1 MNKKKSALSAII
13 ILLVLVVVVSIFISK
28 RQTGTEQKTSS
39 DNGRILFYSLSCP
52 HCQNVE
58 KYIQENNIKNKY
70 SFSQLEVSA
79 NKQNREILV
88 AKAKICG
95 LDTQSLGVPFLWT
108 GEKCLLGD
116 TDIIDF
122 FSK

>member
-1 MNKKKSALSAII
+1 MNKKKGAFSAIV
-13 ILLVLVVVVSIFISK
+13 ILLVLVVMVSIFIFR
-28 RQTGTEQKTSS
+28 RQ
-39 DNGRILFYSLSCP
+39 DNNKPMPSADQGMILFYSLSCP

-58 KYIQENNIKNKY
+58 QYIQENNVKDKY
-70 SFSQLEVSA
+70 SFNQLEISDEK
-79 NKQNREILV
+79 NSKLLV

-95 LDTQSLGVPFLWT
+95 LDTQTLGVPFLWT

-116 TDIIDF
+116 ADIIDF